1 MNSAKTKPLSLAP
14 WQLVL
19 LEFLILHFQT
29 ATRSTVLKR
38 GTWRPTLKSD
48 EVQGSPVARKTTYAR
63 TPSVGWGGRVE
74 GARGESYNPGLAPNA
89 IKLHDFSFCLF
100 LQFPLL
106 PPSVYGA

>member
-19 LEFLILHFQT
+19 LYSLLLHFQT

-48 EVQGSPVARKTTYAR
+48 EVQGSPVARKTTYVHHLSDGVGESR
-63 TPSVGWGGRVE
+63 GQEGEVITLGWLLMQSNYMTFPSV
-74 GARGESYNPGLAPNA
+74 
-89 IKLHDFSFCLF
+89 FF
-100 LQFPLL
+100 L
-106 PPSVYGA
+106 